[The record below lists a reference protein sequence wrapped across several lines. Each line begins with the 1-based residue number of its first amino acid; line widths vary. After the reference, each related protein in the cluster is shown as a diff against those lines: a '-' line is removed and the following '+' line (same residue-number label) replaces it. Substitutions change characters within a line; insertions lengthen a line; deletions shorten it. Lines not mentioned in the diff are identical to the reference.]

1 MATKLTQAVVD
12 RCREEV
18 GAGKQ
23 LYDTEVRGF
32 RVVVGKRSASYKVVC
47 GVNDGT
53 KRTVSVMLGRTDEVS
68 LKTARQ
74 LATEANVAARRG
86 EDPRRLK
93 STAPTVREAMERHV
107 ATKTLR
113 PATIDWYRH
122 QTNVNLG
129 RVADLPMDKVDRETC
144 RALHERLTRD
154 LSPTTANGA
163 LRVLKALYND
173 VARTMDLP
181 PNPVT
186 LAVRMHKEV
195 ERDWAVEPRDMDDAW
210 RIIDAIENPVMRAAW
225 ATMMLT
231 GLRANDVKTL
241 RWEDIDE
248 DGVAFI
254 REPKGGESRAF
265 RLPLP
270 RAALEEVEAIRGR
283 SEWVFPAKSRS
294 GHVASFKRKGDFWLR
309 PHMCRHTY
317 RSFCAMAG
325 VPLEVCMALMNHK
338 GQGVTFRYVT
348 RAALEDTMRE
358 HAERVAEM
366 MLSYREVKEAQLEGV
381 RSW

>member
-1 MATKLTQAVVD
+1 MVTKLSQAVVD
-12 RCREEV
+12 RCMEEV

-23 LYDTEVRGF
+23 LYDTQVKGF
-32 RVVVGKRSASYKVVC
+32 RVVVGKRSASYKLVT
-47 GVNDGT
+47 GINDGT
-53 KRTVSVMLGRTDEVS
+53 GRVVSVMIGRTDEVS

-107 ATKTLR
+107 ATKSLR
-113 PATIDWYRH
+113 PTTVDWYRH
-122 QTNVNLG
+122 QTEVHLKK
-129 RVADLPMDKVDRETC
+129 VADMPMDKLDRETC
-144 RALHERLTRD
+144 RSLHERLTKD
-154 LSPTTANGA
+154 VSPTTANGA

-181 PNPVT
+181 PNPVS
-186 LAVRMHKEV
+186 LAVRMHKDK
-195 ERDWAVEPRDMDDAW
+195 ERDWAVEPKDMAEAW
-210 RIIDAIENPVMRAAW
+210 KAIDGIENPVMRAAW

-231 GLRANDVKTL
+231 GLRANDVRNL
-241 RWEDIDE
+241 RWDDIDE
-248 DGVAFI
+248 NGVAFI

-270 RAALEEVEAIRGR
+270 RAVLDEIEALR
-283 SEWVFPAKSRS
+283 SWSPWVFPAKSRS
-294 GHVASFKRKGDFWLR
+294 GHIESFKRKGGFWLS

-317 RSFCAMAG
+317 RSFCAMTG

-348 RAALEDTMRE
+348 RAALEETMRVQ
-358 HAERVAEM
+358 AERVAEA
-366 MLSYREVKEAQLEGV
+366 MLAYREMDSALV
-381 RSW
+381 

>member
-1 MATKLTQAVVD
+1 MTQAVVD
-12 RCREEV
+12 RCRDEV
-18 GAGKQ
+18 EAGRQ
-23 LYDTEVRGF
+23 IYDTEVRGF
-32 RVVVGKRSASYKVVC
+32 RVVVGKTCASYKLVT
-47 GVNDGT
+47 GINDGT
-53 KRTVSVMLGRTDEVS
+53 RRTVSLYLGRTDEVS

-74 LATEANVAARRG
+74 LAREANVLARRG
-86 EDPRRLK
+86 EDPRRAR

-113 PATIDWYRH
+113 PATVEWYRH
-122 QTNVNLG
+122 QTESNLG
-129 RVADLPMDKVDRETC
+129 RVADIPMDRVDRETC
-144 RALHERLTRD
+144 RSLHERLTREV
-154 LSPTTANGA
+154 SPSTANGA

-181 PNPVT
+181 PNPVS
-186 LAVRMHKEV
+186 LAVRMHREV
-195 ERDWAVEPRDMDDAW
+195 ERDWAVEPRDMADAW
-210 RIIDAIENPVMRAAW
+210 ALIDGIRSPVMRAAW

-241 RWEDIDE
+241 RWEDVGE

-254 REPKGGESRAF
+254 REPKGGPSRAF

-270 RAALEEVEAIRGR
+270 TAALREMEAIRGR
-283 SEWVFPAKSRS
+283 SEWVFPAKSRT
-294 GHVASFKRKGDFWLR
+294 GHVVNLKRRGGFWLS

-317 RSFCAMAG
+317 RSFCAMQG

-358 HAERVAEM
+358 QAERVAEA
-366 MLSYREVKEAQLEGV
+366 MLRYRERTRVPEGAE
-381 RSW
+381 